1 MTGFQGPILA
11 DPDRT
16 LYKTLG
22 MIEHLARAPRGA
34 EKKSYVT
41 KGMLSTIMC
50 SIWVGDTCCFIGDK
64 PSDHLSS
71 HSKGH

>member
-22 MIEHLARAPRGA
+22 MIESLARTPRSV

-41 KGMLSTIMC
+41 KGLLSNIMC
-50 SIWVGDTCCFIGDK
+50 SIWVGDTYRAVGR
-64 PSDHLSS
+64 
-71 HSKGH
+71 